1 MAQTTLKQIE
11 QIARAAQDART
22 DLRRVVYGQDT
33 ALELAL
39 CVALACGHGL
49 IVGPPGVAKTRLAGA
64 LARVLGTKSQR
75 IQFTPDLM
83 PSDITGSEVLD
94 TDARAKKT
102 FRFIPG
108 PLFAGLVLADE
119 INRASPRTQAALLE
133 AMQERTV
140 TVGGVSHP
148 LPAPFLVFATQN
160 PLESEGVYP
169 LPEAQ
174 LDRFAAL
181 IDMGFPSEADERRI
195 LTEAGAEDIKT
206 LPAHFTAATLDKA
219 QSLCADL
226 PVGQDVIEAIVTL
239 VRALRPSD
247 AAPDIRWGPGPRGGQ
262 AVLALARARAL
273 LEGRPAPSLDDVR
286 VVAVPALQHRIALS
300 FSARSRGARI
310 TDLIE
315 NALQAL

>member
-11 QIARAAQDART
+11 QIARAAQAAHM
-22 DLRRVVYGQDT
+22 DLRRVVYGQDA

-39 CVALACGHGL
+39 CIALARAHGL
-49 IVGPPGVAKTRLAGA
+49 IVGPPGVAKTRLVGA
-64 LARVLGTKSQR
+64 LARVLGTHSRR

-94 TDARAKKT
+94 SDTKGKKV
-102 FRFIPG
+102 FRFVPG
-108 PLFAGLVLADE
+108 PVFAGLVLADE

-140 TVGGVSHP
+140 TIGGVSHP

-160 PLESEGVYP
+160 PFESEGVYP

-174 LDRFAAL
+174 LDRFAAV

-195 LTEAGAEDIKT
+195 LTEVGADDIEA
-206 LPAHFTAATLDKA
+206 LPAHFTAATLGKA
-219 QSLCADL
+219 QNLCADL
-226 PVGQDVIEAIVTL
+226 PVGQDVIDAIVTL
-239 VRALRPSD
+239 VRALRPSKTLTD
-247 AAPDIRWGPGPRGGQ
+247 VRWGPGPRGGQ

-273 LEGRPAPSLDDVR
+273 LDGRIAPSLDDVR
-286 VVAVPALQHRIALS
+286 AMAAPALSHRIALS
-300 FSARSRGARI
+300 FSARSQGGDVTSRVKTAV
-310 TDLIE
+310 L
-315 NALQAL
+315 AL